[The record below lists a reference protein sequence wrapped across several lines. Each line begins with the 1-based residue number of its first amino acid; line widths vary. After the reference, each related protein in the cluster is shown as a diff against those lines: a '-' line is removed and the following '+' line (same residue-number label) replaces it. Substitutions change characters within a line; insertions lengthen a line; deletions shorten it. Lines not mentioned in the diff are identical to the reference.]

1 MACPDRLDRA
11 LSLLLPPAFWLGV
24 WQLGAWL
31 VELHVEG
38 RGNELLLPYPATVL
52 LALFRLARSPEFWWT
67 ALASLARIAAGMAG
81 GAVLGGLLAALTCTS
96 PWCRRLFAPVIRI
109 VRATPVVSF
118 ILLVLL
124 WTGRDQVPAVIAGLM
139 VLPVVWENLTQ
150 GIRATDGQLLEL
162 ARAYRFSPWKT
173 VRLIYL
179 PSLRSHFT
187 SGLLTCMGLAWKSG
201 VAAEVICPPK
211 LAIGTE
217 ISQARTALETPELF
231 AWTLVIIALSL
242 LLEGLVRRLLM
253 GRGNTL

>member
-96 PWCRRLFAPVIRI
+96 PWCRRLAL
-109 VRATPVVSF
+109 VRA
-118 ILLVLL
+118 LAL
-124 WTGRDQVPAVIAGLM
+124 G
-139 VLPVVWENLTQ
+139 
-150 GIRATDGQLLEL
+150 GQLYLLDEPFTGVDP
-162 ARAYRFSPWKT
+162 AR
-173 VRLIYL
+173 
-179 PSLRSHFT
+179 
-187 SGLLTCMGLAWKSG
+187 
-201 VAAEVICPPK
+201 
-211 LAIGTE
+211 
-217 ISQARTALETPELF
+217 
-231 AWTLVIIALSL
+231 
-242 LLEGLVRRLLM
+242 VRRLMDAL
-253 GRGNTL
+253 RALDAPVLLSSHETLACSLADQVICLDGPPLRLAKGQV

>member
-96 PWCRRLFAPVIRI
+96 PWCRRLFALGSSGPR
-109 VRATPVVSF
+109 RWSPSSC
-118 ILLVLL
+118 
-124 WTGRDQVPAVIAGLM
+124 WCCCGPAG
-139 VLPVVWENLTQ
+139 T
-150 GIRATDGQLLEL
+150 RC
-162 ARAYRFSPWKT
+162 
-173 VRLIYL
+173 
-179 PSLRSHFT
+179 LR
-187 SGLLTCMGLAWKSG
+187 
-201 VAAEVICPPK
+201 
-211 LAIGTE
+211 
-217 ISQARTALETPELF
+217 
-231 AWTLVIIALSL
+231 
-242 LLEGLVRRLLM
+242 
-253 GRGNTL
+253 

>member
-1 MACPDRLDRA
+1 MTPSTMACPDRLDRA

-162 ARAYRFSPWKT
+162 ARAYRFSRWKT
-173 VRLIYL
+173 VRLVYL
-179 PSLRSHFT
+179 PLPAAPPALRRCHRHGAGLEIRRGRRGPVPPPGWASAPRSAGPSRPSKLRT
-187 SGLLTCMGLAWKSG
+187 SSPGRRWSSCSACSWSG
-201 VAAEVICPPK
+201 
-211 LAIGTE
+211 
-217 ISQARTALETPELF
+217 R
-231 AWTLVIIALSL
+231 
-242 LLEGLVRRLLM
+242 
-253 GRGNTL
+253 

>member
-1 MACPDRLDRA
+1 MSPEPIKKLQKIII
-11 LSLLLPPAFWLGV
+11 PPAIWLGV
-24 WQLGAWL
+24 WQLAALW
-31 VELHVEG
+31 VG
-38 RGNELLLPYPATVL
+38 RALLLPSPLSVVRS
-52 LALFRLARSPEFWWT
+52 LA
-67 ALASLARIAAGMAG
+67 ALAATGNFWLAAIASLGRIFG
-81 GAVLGGLLAALTCTS
+81 GLAFGCFLGGLLAALTYRFR
-96 PWCRRLFAPVIRI
+96 WGEYILAPAIRVI
-109 VRATPVVSF
+109 RATPVVCF
-118 ILLVLL
+118 ILLLYL
-124 WTGRDQVPAVIAGLM
+124 WVNRTRIPGVVSALM
-139 VLPVVWENLTQ
+139 VLPVIWGNLDA
-150 GIRATDGQLLEL
+150 GLRSTDGQLLEL

-253 GRGNTL
+253 GRENTL

>member
-162 ARAYRFSPWKT
+162 ARAI
-173 VRLIYL
+173 L
-179 PSLRSHFT
+179 H
-187 SGLLTCMGLAWKSG
+187 
-201 VAAEVICPPK
+201 
-211 LAIGTE
+211 GT
-217 ISQARTALETPELF
+217 P
-231 AWTLVIIALSL
+231 
-242 LLEGLVRRLLM
+242 
-253 GRGNTL
+253 

>member
-118 ILLVLL
+118 MDSKSFAMTAGTFPATCSTPLLPPSPPIIVILS
-124 WTGRDQVPAVIAGLM
+124 I
-139 VLPVVWENLTQ
+139 
-150 GIRATDGQLLEL
+150 
-162 ARAYRFSPWKT
+162 
-173 VRLIYL
+173 
-179 PSLRSHFT
+179 
-187 SGLLTCMGLAWKSG
+187 
-201 VAAEVICPPK
+201 
-211 LAIGTE
+211 
-217 ISQARTALETPELF
+217 
-231 AWTLVIIALSL
+231 
-242 LLEGLVRRLLM
+242 
-253 GRGNTL
+253 